1 MTPAQRQRGVA
12 LLTAM
17 LLVAMATVIATDV
30 IWEDNL
36 RLRRASNMLY
46 LDQATQYALGAEAW
60 AADTLR
66 VDLSESKNDHLNEVW
81 AVDLPPLPVDGGYIE
96 GILIDMQGRFNLN
109 NLVLTDGSPNEIQ
122 LDLFRRLLT
131 TLELEPRLAT
141 VVLDWLDPDVEVS
154 FPDGAEDDVYTS
166 VDPPYRAA
174 NGPITSTSELL
185 AMNGFDLNAYRAL
198 KPHVAALPIG
208 TTINVN
214 TASAVVLASLSDDL
228 SLMQAEG
235 MVEARLDAPYEGLEQ
250 FEAQVPP
257 ELMAWLS
264 DATSYFQAETRVTL
278 GTTRFTMYSL
288 LERDQSGA
296 VRTRV
301 RKFGAE

>member
-1 MTPAQRQRGVA
+1 MNVTRRQRGVA

-36 RLRRASNMLY
+36 RLRRAGNMLY
-46 LDQATQYALGAEAW
+46 MDQATQYALGAEAW
-60 AADTLR
+60 AGDTLR
-66 VDLSESKNDHLNEVW
+66 TDLDESTIDHLNEIW
-81 AVDLPPLPVDGGYIE
+81 ALDLPPLTVDGGYIE
-96 GILIDMQGRFNLN
+96 GILYDMQGRFNLN
-109 NLVLTDGSPNEIQ
+109 NLIQPDGSPNTIQ
-122 LDLFRRLLT
+122 VELFRRLLT
-131 TLELEPRLAT
+131 TLELEPALAT
-141 VVLDWLDPDVEVS
+141 VVVDWLDPDVEVS

-166 VDPPYRAA
+166 VDPPYRAG

-185 AMNGFDLNAYRAL
+185 AMNGFDLAAYRAL
-198 KPHVAALPIG
+198 APHVAALPIG

-214 TASAVVLASLSDDL
+214 TASSVVLASLSDDL
-228 SLMQAEG
+228 SLLQAEG
-235 MVEARLDAPYEGLEQ
+235 MVEAREDAPYEGLEQ
-250 FEAQVPP
+250 FENQVAP
-257 ELMAWLS
+257 ELVAWLS
-264 DATSYFQAETRVTL
+264 DSTSYFQAETRVTL

-301 RKFGAE
+301 RKFGAD